1 LKFTQNKKLKRW
13 LGWISIVIG
22 ILICAFWFDLYFNP
36 PPANVAAGTQ
46 MTFVDSVITSV
57 LFGVPFLVL
66 GIHLIKK
73 SYLIS
78 ELESNVKFAAA
89 GFDQEQINKSVSPQ
103 SGVIPDNT
111 YIQEGNIPK
120 PYEGTGDYIFVS
132 YKREDFSRVAPVIR
146 NIIGWGYNIWY
157 DQGIPGGSEWDAI
170 IEEKVSRCIILIA
183 FLSASAVD
191 SKWVRREIKYA
202 DSLNKP
208 ILAIRLEEVQLK
220 QGLSVTLSQYQM
232 IDTTNADFSN
242 ELRRA
247 ISYVRLL

>member
-1 LKFTQNKKLKRW
+1 MKFTQNKKLKRW
-13 LGWISIVIG
+13 LGWIFTVIG
-22 ILICAFWFDLYFNP
+22 GLICVFWLSDYFWPTPEAIAKGTNLDL
-36 PPANVAAGTQ
+36 VATLLCI
-46 MTFVDSVITSV
+46 MITG
-57 LFGVPFLVL
+57 LPIIIP
-66 GIHLIKK
+66 GISLLIA
-73 SYLIS
+73 SYAKP

-103 SGVIPDNT
+103 SGVIPDNA

-120 PYEGTGDYIFVS
+120 PFEGTGEYIFVS
-132 YKREDFSRVAPVIR
+132 YKREDFPRVAPVIR